1 MILLNFYGSSHIS
14 EKHGL
19 QTAIKAGFQQM
30 DGVFKTK
37 FELNTLHGVPGA
49 TYYNTYVVGGFVQIS
64 SQLATDS
71 HYEGQIITVILGK

>member
-19 QTAIKAGFQQM
+19 QTAIKAGFHQM

-37 FELNTLHGVPGA
+37 FELNWMGRVAFFFIKHFLKCDGVYTP
-49 TYYNTYVVGGFVQIS
+49 
-64 SQLATDS
+64 S
-71 HYEGQIITVILGK
+71 HLKCDGVYMPSHVRCDGV